1 MAFLNK
7 YVDFLL
13 IPVIDNNKWFYSYF
27 IIYIIFTFT
36 FEVLISFM
44 LKAVTFEIEGGRE

>member
-13 IPVIDNNKWFYSYF
+13 IPVIDNNMWLYSFF
-27 IIYIIFTFT
+27 IIYIIFT

-44 LKAVTFEIEGGRE
+44 LKAMTFEIEGGR